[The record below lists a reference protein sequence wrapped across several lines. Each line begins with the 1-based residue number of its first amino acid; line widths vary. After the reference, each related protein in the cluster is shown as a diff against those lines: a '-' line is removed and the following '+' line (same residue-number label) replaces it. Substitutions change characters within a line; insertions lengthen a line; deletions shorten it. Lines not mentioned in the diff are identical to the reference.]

1 MLVFADAMRRDSHS
15 YQSNRQSISHGFRQ
29 ALCLR
34 QSFHFALVTTTVA
47 VALRWRTL
55 RDIWTRRHHRRY
67 HHLPVLNAARECR
80 AIIVAHPH
88 LADLVELVVDDALGF
103 HALTATFARYRLQ
116 LVALF

>member
-1 MLVFADAMRRDSHS
+1 MRRNNHS
-15 YQSNRQSISHGFRQ
+15 YQPNRQSISHGFWQ

-55 RDIWTRRHHRRY
+55 RYIWACRHHRRY
-67 HHLPVLNAARECR
+67 HHLPILNAACECR

-88 LADLVELVVDDALGF
+88 LADLVELMVDDALGF
-103 HALTATFARYRLQ
+103 YALTATFARYRLQ
-116 LVALF
+116 LVTLF